1 MPPLRYSARLRC
13 RMSAATRH
21 TAPGSDTVRGVPLAR
36 GPPGAAPLAG
46 TVPYDRGGGTRFSVS
61 AC

>member
-13 RMSAATRH
+13 RMSARDS
-21 TAPGSDTVRGVPLAR
+21 PGSDTVRGVPLVR
-36 GPPGAAPLAG
+36 GLPGVAPLAG